1 MGFIRAFIGSLG
13 GAFADQWKDFYTIR
27 NGLSAT
33 TVLSPA
39 VKNATNAGR
48 GENTKGY
55 DNVISNGSKIVVP
68 EGYGLITIQD
78 GKITGFISEAGGYE
92 YRNDDVNSKSIYA
105 SDGLLAILK
114 STWDKVKFGGIPS
127 AQQLA
132 FFVNL
137 KEIPGNKFGTQSEI
151 YFDDAFLNTQ
161 VGATTRGT
169 YTLKVVDPLLFV
181 TSFVPVT
188 YLTADAEEFDL
199 ADMSND
205 AGTQLFNE
213 VVGSLA
219 PAFAAY
225 VNDSARENRI
235 TKIQSDSI
243 GFAKALDGEVEKNY
257 QWRSQRGLEIVNTTI
272 IAIEYDK
279 DTKALLSDVKKAD
292 ALSGGRGNSFLQQSV
307 ARGVQAAG
315 ENGGGEGMAFMG
327 VGLNAG
333 SAMMGGLNQP
343 LSQKEQL
350 AEKKKMLDE
359 GLISQEDYDAFK
371 KKLLGI

>member
-13 GAFADQWKDFYTIR
+13 GTFADQWKDFYTVR
-27 NGLSAT
+27 NGLTAT
-33 TVLSPA
+33 TVLSSA

-92 YRNDDVNSKSIYA
+92 YKNDDVNSKSIYA
-105 SDGLLAILK
+105 GDGLLAILK

-181 TSFVPVT
+181 TSFVPAA
-188 YLTADAEEFDL
+188 YLTANAEEFDL

-243 GFAKALDGEVEKNY
+243 GFAKALNGEVEKNY
-257 QWRSQRGLEIVNTTI
+257 QWRSQRGLEIVNTAI

-333 SAMMGGLNQP
+333 GAMMGGLSQP